1 MIKTKNKK
9 QRNPKLHK
17 PAVLKNR
24 VIIVWINELVNDR
37 KRLTEKFKNIP
48 SEDAAKK
55 LISKRRIENMISAIW
70 YNDAGQMMDLLSK
83 KSE

>member
-1 MIKTKNKK
+1 MIKTKSKK

-17 PAVLKNR
+17 PARLKNR

-48 SEDAAKK
+48 SEAAAQK

-70 YNDAGQMMDLLSK
+70 YNDAGQPMDLLSK